1 MQRSQAGRYIDA
13 VVLPCGGWNT
23 GRGNL
28 ELQCSQLS
36 RGSGRERFDQA
47 RSDISYWSSIGFQG
61 VLNLGY
67 SCQMFNFCLYRI
79 LELREGKEHEKLAF

>member
-1 MQRSQAGRYIDA
+1 MQRSQAGEYIGA
-13 VVLPCGGWNT
+13 VVLPCRGWDT

-28 ELQCSQLS
+28 ELQWLQLS
-36 RGSGRERFDQA
+36 RGSGQGMFDLA
-47 RSDISYWSSIGFQG
+47 RSDIFCWSSIGFQG
-61 VLNLGY
+61 VLDLRY